1 MTRYIQDKDRP
12 TEIFVRNFTGD
23 GSTVNFTVT
32 QNQTQD
38 KLVVTLNGI
47 VQKPQT
53 DYSVQNTGSSYS
65 VLFASA
71 PTATDAIQIKEMP
84 I

>member
-12 TEIFVRNFTGD
+12 TEINVRNYTGD
-23 GSTVNFTVT
+23 GSTVNFDIT
-32 QNQTQD
+32 QNQTVN
-38 KLVVTLNGI
+38 KIVVTLNGVI
-47 VQKPQT
+47 QKPST
-53 DYSVQNTGSSYS
+53 DYSVQVSGASTTI
-65 VLFASA
+65 LFATA